1 MNQWASTTQA
11 RQHPL
16 TALVV
21 DDEPTVCEFL
31 SQALEDMGYAVE
43 PAHNAQSALKVVRG
57 NHPFDIAFVDLGL
70 PDKSG
75 LELIAEIKRI
85 QPTLPIVLAT
95 SYAYMAEHDV
105 DDNDESP
112 LVLAKPYDRQSITDL
127 LRELGFATNAAS
139 DT

>member
-1 MNQWASTTQA
+1 MNQRASITRA
-11 RQHPL
+11 PQHAL

-43 PAHNAQSALKVVRG
+43 PAHNVQSALKVVKS
-57 NHPFDIAFVDLGL
+57 NHPFDVAFIDLGL
-70 PDKSG
+70 PDQSG

-85 QPTLPIVLAT
+85 QPSLPIVLAT

-105 DDNDESP
+105 DDNDGP
-112 LVLAKPYDRQSITDL
+112 PVVLAKPYDRQSITDV
-127 LRELGFATNAAS
+127 LRGLGFATPGGE
-139 DT
+139 T